1 MIIRVREKQ
10 AGGNTFRRGQQGFEM
25 TTDCITA
32 ASAKPMTFLD
42 VEQQLEDLL
51 AMERIMHQQAWIAVN
66 EDWIGLF
73 ASRCGPNEFNGR
85 RDNTI
90 KNNPS
95 AQSGGFFFSG
105 CGMSATFRVDQ
116 ALTMKVTM
124 VHGRVE
130 IQNTLRWFVRVFAA
144 QLWRRKPLRTNRNV

>member
-66 EDWIGLF
+66 EDWIAEPAQALESILF
-73 ASRCGPNEFNGR
+73 AATNIWDRTEKLSR
-85 RDNTI
+85 
-90 KNNPS
+90 
-95 AQSGGFFFSG
+95 
-105 CGMSATFRVDQ
+105 
-116 ALTMKVTM
+116 
-124 VHGRVE
+124 
-130 IQNTLRWFVRVFAA
+130 TLRESLRAERV
-144 QLWRRKPLRTNRNV
+144 